1 MTASIMFPESQ
12 HVCEMPTGSRAVI
25 RHDDG
30 TPSMCHTRVRRRD
43 GTAWVS
49 VNACDG
55 NDGSGSSGA
64 IILRGG
70 DVLQFLTDPVK
81 AVVVTTDTARSVSRR
96 RSKRSVESVCSDVV
110 DMVYDPTKTSV
121 VSKWSD
127 GRCVSHVQ
135 VLHGFQ
141 AVLQVDILHP
151 DGRLQSGF
159 FSILSLAEKLS

>member
-1 MTASIMFPESQ
+1 MFPESQ

-30 TPSMCHTRVRRRD
+30 TASLCHTRVRRRD

-70 DVLQFLTDPVK
+70 DVIHFLTDPVQ
-81 AVVVTTDTARSVSRR
+81 AVVVTAEAARSANRLRR
-96 RSKRSVESVCSDVV
+96 RSKRSVDSVCSDMV

-135 VLHGFQ
+135 VLNGFQ

-151 DGRLQSGF
+151 DGRLLSEF
-159 FSILSLAEKLS
+159 FR